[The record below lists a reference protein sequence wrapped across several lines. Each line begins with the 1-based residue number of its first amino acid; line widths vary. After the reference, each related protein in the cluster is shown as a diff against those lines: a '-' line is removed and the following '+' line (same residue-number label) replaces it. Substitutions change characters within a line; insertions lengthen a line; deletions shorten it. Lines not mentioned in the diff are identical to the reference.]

1 MAHNFQPVREMLISV
16 CVLIS
21 SWAGAQEVTVINNFP
36 EERAAHSPEDY
47 VLKRVTQHTYIVNE
61 YEPSQASPRAKVMQ
75 LISYSLRSYTDNQYF
90 STRNK
95 VTGLEKGKDFNDAVS
110 AMVRNALWIHDLE
123 FHDKF
128 KGFSDEVGTQ
138 AEKLFEISDY
148 SLNPRA
154 GSGVDR
160 RNKTVEL
167 YTFQRM
173 VYGLKI
179 AMEHEISAFL
189 DRYFKYDDEE
199 PVELL
204 PLPESDA
211 PMLSP
216 LDIKLDPVPD
226 LDSALDALKPSL
238 PDATASAGKPLS
250 RRERRRRERQQ
261 PAFGAEMVELLRE
274 NNKILANYGNR
285 FEDMQSQ
292 IDAERE
298 QRSDGLETVREE
310 VKALRELIKATLTGG
325 GVPGAGIPP
334 AAAPAVEI
342 IFDRNA
348 YELAPGHRAL
358 LNRAELML
366 RNAPNAR
373 ALITG
378 FADRT
383 GSADYNAW
391 ISEQRAT
398 AVYDYLTE
406 KGVSPARLTVTY
418 VGDAASAS
426 PNPADRKVE
435 VRVE

>member
-1 MAHNFQPVREMLISV
+1 MAHNFQPVRQMLMTV
-16 CVLIS
+16 CVLFC
-21 SWAGAQEVTVINNFP
+21 SWASAQEVTVINNFP
-36 EERAAHSPEDY
+36 EERAVNKPEDY

-61 YEPSQASPRAKVMQ
+61 YEPSQASQRAKVMQ
-75 LISYSLRSYTDNQYF
+75 LISYSLRSYVDNQYF

-95 VTGLEKGKDFNDAVS
+95 VTGLEKGNDFNDAAS

-128 KGFSDEVGTQ
+128 KGFSGDVTGQ
-138 AEKLFEISDY
+138 AQKLFEVSDY
-148 SLNPRA
+148 SLNSPK

-160 RNKTVEL
+160 RKETVEL
-167 YTFQRM
+167 YSFQRM
-173 VYGLKI
+173 VYGLKVT
-179 AMEHEISAFL
+179 MEHEISAFL
-189 DRYFKYDDEE
+189 DRFFKYDDDE

-216 LDIKLDPVPD
+216 LDITLDPLPD
-226 LDSALDALKPSL
+226 LDSAFEGLKPAL
-238 PDATASAGKPLS
+238 PEVASTGKPLS
-250 RRERRRRERQQ
+250 RRERRRLERQQ

-298 QRSDGLETVREE
+298 QRSEGLETVREE

-325 GVPGAGIPP
+325 SNPGVGIPA

-373 ALITG
+373 AVITG

-391 ISEQRAT
+391 ISEQRAK
-398 AVYDYLTE
+398 AVHDYFVE
-406 KGVSPARLTVTY
+406 KGVSPSRLTVTY
-418 VGDAASAS
+418 VGDAASSS